1 MDPNPYIGKV
11 RKVSDIGYNKLL
23 MTASDRLSSFDRYIC
38 SIKGKGTV
46 LNKISEWWF
55 RNTKQIVP
63 NHFLYAH
70 NEHMIVNKATPI
82 KLEFIVRGY
91 MTGSTNTSIWPMYKR
106 GEREM
111 YGIKFRDGYRK
122 NEKLDQVILTP
133 TTKGESDSPITM
145 SDIVDSGYLSQEELD
160 YIEDI
165 SMRLFKFGQMIALSK
180 GLILVDTKY
189 EFGLEN
195 GSIILID
202 ELHTP
207 DSSRYWRADSYQKLF
222 EAEKEPEKLDKDC
235 IRDYVKSVCDPYKD
249 DIPFIPEDLI
259 QRVEKTYL
267 DFYQIFYEE
276 TLTIPEELEEEMKN
290 KKEEELVK
298 DYLSRWYDEIVVIL
312 AGSES
317 DSQWCEK
324 IQECLKK
331 EGVYSV
337 IHYGSAHKHT
347 YRVLSL
353 IEDYEDQLRRIVYV
367 TVAGMSNALS
377 GVTACNCR
385 SPVIACPPFKDQT
398 DMMVNIN
405 STLQMPSKVPVMT
418 ILSPGNVALA
428 VSRIFK
434 MYKL

>member
-222 EAEKEPEKLDKDC
+222 
-235 IRDYVKSVCDPYKD
+235 
-249 DIPFIPEDLI
+249 
-259 QRVEKTYL
+259 
-267 DFYQIFYEE
+267 
-276 TLTIPEELEEEMKN
+276 
-290 KKEEELVK
+290 
-298 DYLSRWYDEIVVIL
+298 
-312 AGSES
+312 
-317 DSQWCEK
+317 
-324 IQECLKK
+324 
-331 EGVYSV
+331 
-337 IHYGSAHKHT
+337 
-347 YRVLSL
+347 
-353 IEDYEDQLRRIVYV
+353 
-367 TVAGMSNALS
+367 
-377 GVTACNCR
+377 
-385 SPVIACPPFKDQT
+385 
-398 DMMVNIN
+398 
-405 STLQMPSKVPVMT
+405 
-418 ILSPGNVALA
+418 
-428 VSRIFK
+428 
-434 MYKL
+434 